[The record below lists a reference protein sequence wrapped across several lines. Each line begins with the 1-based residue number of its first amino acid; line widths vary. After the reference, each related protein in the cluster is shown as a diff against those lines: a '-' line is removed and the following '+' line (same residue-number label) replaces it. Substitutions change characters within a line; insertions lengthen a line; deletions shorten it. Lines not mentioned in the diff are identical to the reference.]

1 MTDSPNTDQSPAVL
15 AAGPELAPGA
25 NAAAAGETGSREAP
39 AAATTTTTAITTATT
54 NQDKLNSRSEF
65 AGLDV
70 CEVLDQD
77 SRPTFVLDLDPDI
90 HAPCTLNGL
99 DPVFCNTALRL
110 HERLSDVITGNRGE
124 VEPNTGATYQDF
136 RSWAVGVTHHDDSR
150 DCFPLSFLY
159 ADMLWTGSTVRKRW
173 RLVSG
178 NLWNKGIHVRELSLS
193 SSRPSR
199 NSSDMSASKPSV
211 VATGASNGNTAISK
225 ASRQTPNQRPANTN
239 PKDLVTNSSSTG
251 DSSQSK
257 RLTLASPAKACPD
270 WTEPRPKGI
279 VSEHIKLARSIP
291 WETTPLGPMKN
302 WSPELRQVANIVMS
316 SPFPTALFWGADL
329 TMLYNEAYGREVAG
343 HKHPNMMGTGFSGP
357 FSEVW
362 DSLSDLFAECA
373 RTGVSIRKE
382 DDYLPIHRHG
392 FLEETF
398 FSWSWTPLYGGTKK
412 ILGFFNTPFETTQS
426 VLSHRRTQTVSK
438 VGSLVSK
445 AKGIKQFWKLLL
457 EALEEN
463 HFDVPFALLYSVGD
477 PEDNDQSSTS
487 SASTMSMKSC
497 FYEGS
502 IGIPEGHVAAP
513 HQLDLKR
520 SREGF
525 IPSFREAMRTRE
537 PTLLHTRDGSLPEE
551 LLEGIQWRGF
561 GEPCDKAVIFP
572 IRPTNGETVLA
583 FLVLGVNPRRPYDDG
598 YRAFSSFLNRQLATS
613 LASFMLFEEEVR
625 RNRDAAEAAALKSEH
640 LTAQLAMQTNRLRRM
655 TELSPLGMFLFDP
668 DGVLREANDRYHEM
682 TGHPRDATYEM
693 AFMEQIEDS
702 SRKLSEEGWHRIIVD
717 HQPWTAELQLKRL
730 LMKPVDLDGEDIEYW
745 VMISAQPEF
754 AADGS
759 VRAVMGSITD
769 ISHLKWA
776 QGLQNLRLQEAEET
790 RRQQNEF
797 IDITS
802 HEMRNPLSAILQCA
816 DDIMAT
822 LKSSRAT
829 GVQPSMQD
837 VEGCLESA
845 NTISICV
852 QHQKSIVDDILT
864 VSKLDSNL
872 LDITPIASRPTEVVK
887 TAVQMFESQLQARD
901 IYMVNEAKP
910 SFEELQVEWATFDPS
925 RVRQI
930 LINLLTNAIKF
941 TASSSTR
948 NIIVSVDVS
957 REPPLATNE
966 SDFQYIEPKTPNSN
980 VVSGEE
986 WGPGEVIYLQ
996 FKVEDTGCG
1005 LTPEEMKVLFTKF
1018 SQASPRTHAQY
1029 GGSGLGLFI
1038 SRQLAELHGGRIG
1051 VSSIAGSGSSFG
1063 FFIAARK
1070 TSEPEN
1076 NDISATIAANLERE
1090 VAQESLMHQVL
1101 PQRQDLEPQ
1110 GPVADLIATRTVTK
1124 FDPHDLDVLVVE
1136 DNMVNQAVLVKQLRK
1151 QGIGVSTAND
1161 GLEALAYL
1169 DGTEFLKPG
1178 GKRLSLILMDLEMPN
1193 MDGLTCVREIRK
1205 MQETGKISGHVPVI
1219 AVTAN
1224 VRNEQIA
1231 AARKSGMD
1239 DVVSKPFRIPEL
1251 LKQMETLLVEVP
1263 GLKRK
1268 WPGDA

>member
-1 MTDSPNTDQSPAVL
+1 MTDPPSTAQSPPVL
-15 AAGPELAPGA
+15 AADSALASAPDA
-25 NAAAAGETGSREAP
+25 DETNRGGSP
-39 AAATTTTTAITTATT
+39 ASASITP
-54 NQDKLNSRSEF
+54 NQDKLNSRAEF
-65 AGLDV
+65 GGLDV
-70 CEVLDQD
+70 CEILDQD
-77 SRPTFVLDLDPDI
+77 SRPTFVLDLDPDF
-90 HAPCTLNGL
+90 HVPVPSNGL
-99 DPVFCNTALRL
+99 DPIFCNSALRL
-110 HERLSDVITGNRGE
+110 HERLSDVIIGNRGQ

-136 RSWAVGVTHHDDSR
+136 RSWAIGFTQHDDSR

-173 RLVSG
+173 RLISG
-178 NLWNKGIHVRELSLS
+178 NLWNPGLPIRELSLS

-199 NSSDMSASKPSV
+199 DSSELSASKPSV
-211 VATGASNGNTAISK
+211 VATVDSNVNTAPTKES
-225 ASRQTPNQRPANTN
+225 SRQATNQNSGTN
-239 PKDLVTNSSSTG
+239 PKDIVTNSSSTG

-257 RLTLASPAKACPD
+257 RLVLAAPAKACPD
-270 WTEPRPKGI
+270 WTEPRPKGVI
-279 VSEHIKLARSIP
+279 SAHIAYARSVR
-291 WETTPLGPMKN
+291 WETTPLGPMKR
-302 WSPELRQVANIVMS
+302 WSPEFRQVVNLVMS
-316 SPFPTALFWGADL
+316 NPFPAALFWGSDL
-329 TMLYNEAYGREVAG
+329 TMLYNEAYANEVAG
-343 HKHPNMMGTGFSGP
+343 HKHPNLMGTGFSGP
-357 FSEVW
+357 FSELW
-362 DSLSDLFAECA
+362 DAVSDLFAECA

-398 FSWSWTPLYGGTKK
+398 YSWSWTPLYGGTKK
-412 ILGFFNTPFETTQS
+412 ILGFYNAPFETTQS
-426 VLSHRRTQTVSK
+426 VLSHRRMQTVNR
-438 VGSLVSK
+438 VGINVSK

-457 EALEEN
+457 EALDDN

-477 PEDNDQSSTS
+477 TEDNDQSSTS
-487 SASTMSMKSC
+487 SSSTMSMKSC

-502 IGIPEGHVAAP
+502 IGIPLGHIAAP

-572 IRPTNGETVLA
+572 VRPTNGETVLA

-598 YRAFSSFLNRQLATS
+598 YRAFSSMLNRQLATS

-625 RNRDAAEAAALKSEH
+625 RSRNAAEAAALESEH
-640 LTAQLAMQTNRLRRM
+640 LTEQLALQTNRLRRM

-668 DGVLREANDRYHEM
+668 DGVLREANNRYHEM
-682 TGHPRDATYEM
+682 TGHPRDSTYEM
-693 AFMEQIEDS
+693 SWQEQIEEG
-702 SRKLSEEGWHRIIVD
+702 SRKASEEGWHRMIVE

-730 LMKPVDLDGEDIEYW
+730 LVKPVDLDGEDIEYW
-745 VMISAQPEF
+745 VMITAQPEF

-759 VRAVMGSITD
+759 IRAIMGSVTD

-822 LKSSRAT
+822 LNSKRSAA
-829 GVQPSMQD
+829 QEPSLQD
-837 VEGCLESA
+837 VESCLEA
-845 NTISICV
+845 AHTISICV

-864 VSKLDSNL
+864 VSKLDSSL
-872 LDITPIASRPTEVVK
+872 LVITPVAARPTEVVK
-887 TAVQMFESQLQARD
+887 RAVQMFESELQAKD
-901 IYMVNEAKP
+901 IRMVHEAKS
-910 SFEELQVEWATFDPS
+910 SFEELAVEWATFDPS
-925 RVRQI
+925 RVLQI

-941 TASSSTR
+941 TAASTTR
-948 NIIVSVDVS
+948 NITVSVDVS
-957 REPPLATNE
+957 REPPIAQYTP
-966 SDFQYIEPKTPNSN
+966 DFQYIPPKTVNSN
-980 VVSGEE
+980 VASGEE
-986 WGPGEVIYLQ
+986 WGTDEVLYLR
-996 FKVEDTGCG
+996 FKVQDTGCG
-1005 LTPEEMKVLFTKF
+1005 LTPEEIKVLFTKF

-1051 VSSIAGSGSSFG
+1051 VSSVAGSGSSFG
-1063 FFIAARK
+1063 FFIAARR
-1070 TSEPEN
+1070 TSSPAN
-1076 NDISATIAANLERE
+1076 MDVAATIVTKVERE
-1090 VAQESLMHQVL
+1090 VVQESLTHQVT
-1101 PQRQDLEPQ
+1101 PQRQDLAAER
-1110 GPVADLIATRTVTK
+1110 PVADLIATKAVPK
-1124 FDPHDLDVLVVE
+1124 FDPRDLEVLVVE
-1136 DNMVNQAVLVKQLRK
+1136 DNLVNQTVLVKQLKK
-1151 QGIGVSTAND
+1151 QGIGVSTSND
-1161 GLEALAYL
+1161 GLEALAFL
-1169 DGTEFLKPG
+1169 DGTEFRKVG
-1178 GKRLSLILMDLEMPN
+1178 GKRLSVILMDLEMPN

-1205 MQETGKISGHVPVI
+1205 MEASGAISGRVPVI

-1224 VRNEQIA
+1224 VRDEQIA
-1231 AARKSGMD
+1231 IAKRSGMD

-1251 LKQMETLLVEVP
+1251 LKKIEALLGE
-1263 GLKRK
+1263 GF
-1268 WPGDA
+1268 